1 MQAGV
6 SMSEW
11 AYKRGVRRILGID
24 LRLIPALVL
33 MAGLLFYYAH
43 YRHSE
48 RVPLAPVNGYARV
61 VDGDSIEIAG
71 VRIRLDGVDAPELDQ
86 SCTDANGRA
95 WSCGMT
101 AADALRR
108 HLRGR
113 ELRCEPSGRD
123 QFRRTI
129 AVCAFPDGSDVN
141 AWLVRQ
147 GWALASGRSGD
158 YRSEQNEAQAGRR
171 GIWAGTFTPPKEW
184 RQRQAQ

>member
-11 AYKRGVRRILGID
+11 AYRRGVRRILGID
-24 LRLIPALVL
+24 LRLLLALVL

-43 YRHSE
+43 YRHPE
-48 RVPLAPVNGYARV
+48 RAPLAPVNGYARV
-61 VDGDSIEIAG
+61 IDGDSIEIAG
-71 VRIRLDGVDAPELDQ
+71 VRIRLDG
-86 SCTDANGRA
+86 ANGRA

-113 ELRCEPSGRD
+113 ELRCELSGRD
-123 QFRRTI
+123 QFRRMI
-129 AVCAFPDGSDVN
+129 AVCALADGSDVN

-147 GWALASGRSGD
+147 GWALASGRSGN
-158 YRSEQNEAQAGRR
+158 YRSEQNEAQAGRH